1 MLLTRSFIKLRGNHV
16 IELLQAGFGVGPA
29 GGMDFSQ
36 LLNNPHVM
44 DMVSFYKVHTWNVNK

>member
-1 MLLTRSFIKLRGNHV
+1 MLL
-16 IELLQAGFGVGPA
+16 LLQAGFGMGPA

-44 DMVSFYKVHTWNVNK
+44 DMVSFYTVHTWNVNK

>member
-1 MLLTRSFIKLRGNHV
+1 MLHYAV
-16 IELLQAGFGVGPA
+16 IELLQAGFGMEPT

-44 DMVSFYKVHTWNVNK
+44 DMVSYYTLLTWNVNK